1 MQKRQNAAPF
11 SRNFYWYCLKDK
23 DFFASFRSSSWTAR
37 WERQGLQIS
46 DCRKAEQP
54 WIESLSICW
63 QLSKFV
69 LYVTQ
74 QSRDWRVRV
83 NCGYVNMCPGNK
95 FVNCS
100 ICTILVLKRGFW
112 NFFFC
117 FPLVL
122 AQLTLLILHLNLLIP
137 LIQQGFFLTVLLM
150 LLENQIKK
158 SSKAIANLPVKP

>member
-1 MQKRQNAAPF
+1 MQKKGKMQHLLKK
-11 SRNFYWYCLKDK
+11 FYWYCLKHK

-46 DCRKAEQP
+46 DCGKAEQP
-54 WIESLSICW
+54 WIESVSICW

-100 ICTILVLKRGFW
+100 TCTILVLKRGFW
-112 NFFFC
+112 NFFFFL
-117 FPLVL
+117 FPF
-122 AQLTLLILHLNLLIP
+122 
-137 LIQQGFFLTVLLM
+137 GFGTVDCPYFTFKSVDSTDTTRIFLDVFVHVAW
-150 LLENQIKK
+150 K
-158 SSKAIANLPVKP
+158 SN